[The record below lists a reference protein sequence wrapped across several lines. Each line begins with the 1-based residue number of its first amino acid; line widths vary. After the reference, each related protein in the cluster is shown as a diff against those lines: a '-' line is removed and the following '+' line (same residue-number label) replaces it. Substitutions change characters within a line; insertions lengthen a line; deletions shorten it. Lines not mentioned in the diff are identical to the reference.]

1 MTSINTGATLLS
13 SSNTTTALRLRLH
26 PSIAASFASKSSRL
40 FTPRRILRDELAM
53 VVLSTTPARQETVV
67 AAAPASAHGE
77 VVVGGG
83 AADGGGCIPTVD
95 MSAPRG
101 RAALSRQVAR
111 ACGEQHGFF
120 RAVGHGV
127 PPAPAARLD
136 SATAA
141 FFALPPAEKQRAGP
155 PSPLGYGCRSIG
167 FNGDVGELEY
177 LLLHANPAAVAHKAR
192 TIDTTDPSRFSAVV
206 NEYIEAVRQLA
217 CEILD
222 LLGEGL
228 GLKDTRYFSKLIT
241 GTDSDSLLRI
251 NHYPPSCTIHKLD
264 HDDQCKMKSLVST
277 KASNGGNQTAAGR
290 VGFGE
295 HSDPQILS
303 LLRANDVDGL
313 QVLLPDRD
321 GKEAWLQVPA
331 DPSAFFVNVGDLLQA
346 LTNGR
351 LISVRHRRQSPPSNP
366 RKYRPFTWA
375 EYKTTMYSLRLSHS
389 RLDLFKIDE
398 DNAREGK
405 A

>member
-1 MTSINTGATLLS
+1 MVELS
-13 SSNTTTALRLRLH
+13 T
-26 PSIAASFASKSSRL
+26 
-40 FTPRRILRDELAM
+40 
-53 VVLSTTPARQETVV
+53 TTPARQET
-67 AAAPASAHGE
+67 AAAESLHGA
-77 VVVGGG
+77 VGGG
-83 AADGGGCIPTVD
+83 VLQGGIPTVD
-95 MSAPRG
+95 MSAPRAGG

-111 ACGEQHGFF
+111 ACGEHGFF

-127 PPAPAARLD
+127 PPGPAASLD

-141 FFALPPAEKQRAGP
+141 FFALPPGEKQRAGP

-167 FNGDVGELEY
+167 FSGDVGELEY
-177 LLLHANPAAVAHKAR
+177 LLLPANPAAVAHRAR
-192 TIDTTDPSRFSAVV
+192 TIDATDPSRFSAVV

-228 GLKDTRYFSKLIT
+228 GLKDTRCFSKLIT
-241 GTDSDSLLRI
+241 NTDSDCLLRI
-251 NHYPPSCTIHKLD
+251 NHYPPSCTVHKLD
-264 HDDQCKMKSLVST
+264 HDDQCKIKSLVST
-277 KASNGGNQTAAGR
+277 KASSNGRNLSTAGGR

-313 QVLLPDRD
+313 QVLLPDRE
-321 GKEAWLQVPA
+321 GKEVWVQVPP

-351 LISVRHRRQSPPSNP
+351 LVSIRHRVIATACRPRLSTIYFAAPPLHAKISPLAETITANAPC
-366 RKYRPFTWA
+366 RYRPFTWA
-375 EYKTTMYSLRLSHS
+375 EYKKTMYSLRLSHS
-389 RLDLFKIDE
+389 RLDLFNIDDDDDDDDDS
-398 DNAREGK
+398 DNSSEENA
-405 A
+405 